1 MKRIVIVSG
10 LSGAGKTSVLK
21 ILEDSGFEVID
32 NLPLSVLQ
40 QVITDTKEGSRVAVG
55 IDARTRDFDCDK
67 LCRLCSDIKDASD
80 IAEKIIFLDCDDEHL
95 LRRFT
100 ETRRSHPLAKNKT
113 LSDGIAQERALM
125 APLRDKSD
133 LIVDT
138 TDLKIA
144 QLRTIIES
152 EINAAQSKELVVSVI
167 SFSYRE
173 GLPREADLVFD
184 ARFLRNPF
192 YDPDLRSLTGKD
204 RSIGDYIEQDPDFR
218 PFLNGL
224 TGLLLLLLPRFKQEG
239 KSRLTIAVGCTGGKH
254 RSVYIAEQLYKWL
267 LSQKQ
272 CIVTLTH
279 RELDKIKQEKQQ

>member
-10 LSGAGKTSVLK
+10 LSGAGKSSVLK

-32 NLPLSVLQ
+32 NLPLPLLS
-40 QVITDTKEGSRVAVG
+40 QVIADTKDDSRVAVG

-67 LCRLCSDIKDASD
+67 LCRLCAGIKTDAD
-80 IAEKIIFLDCDDEHL
+80 IAEKIVFMECDDDRL

-100 ETRRSHPLAKNKT
+100 ETRRSHPLAKNKK
-113 LSDGIAQERALM
+113 LSDGIALERSLL
-125 APLRDKSD
+125 APLREKAD
-133 LIVDT
+133 LIIDT
-138 TDLKIA
+138 TELKIS
-144 QLRTIIES
+144 QLRAMIES
-152 EINAAQSKELVVSVI
+152 EINAAAAKELVVSVM

-184 ARFLRNPF
+184 VRFLRNPY
-192 YDPDLRSLTGKD
+192 YDVNLRPLTGKD
-204 RSIGDYIEQDPDFR
+204 ALIGAYIEKDPDFSSFFNR
-218 PFLNGL
+218 L
-224 TGLLLLLLPRFKQEG
+224 TGFIRPLLPRFLQEG

-267 LSQKQ
+267 LSQKT

-279 RELDKIKQEKQQ
+279 RELDKIKQDK

>member
-10 LSGAGKTSVLK
+10 MSGAGKTSVLK

-32 NLPLSVLQ
+32 NLPLSLLQ
-40 QVITDTKEGSRVAVG
+40 QVIAGASNDSRIAVG
-55 IDARTRDFDCDK
+55 IDARTRDFDCEK
-67 LCRLCSDIKDASD
+67 LGDLCSEIKKNPD

-100 ETRRSHPLAKNKT
+100 ETRRSHPLAKNKK
-113 LSDGIAQERALM
+113 LSDGIAQERSLM
-125 APLRDKSD
+125 ASLRDKAS
-133 LIVDT
+133 LVIDT
-138 TDLKIA
+138 TDLKIS
-144 QLRTIIES
+144 QLRAIVES
-152 EINAAQSKELVVSVI
+152 EINAASVKELVVSVI

-184 ARFLRNPF
+184 ARFLRNPH
-192 YDPDLRSLTGKD
+192 YEPALRPLTGRD
-204 RSIGDYIEQDPDFR
+204 AAIGDYIRQDPDYSVF
-218 PFLNGL
+218 FNKL
-224 TGLLLLLLPRFKQEG
+224 TDLLTVLLPRFMQEG

-267 LSQKQ
+267 LLQKK

-279 RELDKIKQEKQQ
+279 RELDRIKQEK